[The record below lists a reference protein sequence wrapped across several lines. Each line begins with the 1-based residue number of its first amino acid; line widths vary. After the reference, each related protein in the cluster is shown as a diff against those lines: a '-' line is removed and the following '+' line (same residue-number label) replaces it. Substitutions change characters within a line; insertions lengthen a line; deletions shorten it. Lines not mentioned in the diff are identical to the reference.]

1 MEVIDLEAILKQ
13 YEIQEKI
20 IFYGV
25 EDITT
30 SNPVWRIFSIIK
42 KLIPN
47 FVQFYKLPARKLH
60 GVITRIEM

>member
-1 MEVIDLEAILKQ
+1 M
-13 YEIQEKI
+13 
-20 IFYGV
+20 
-25 EDITT
+25 
-30 SNPVWRIFSIIK
+30 NPVWRIFSIIK